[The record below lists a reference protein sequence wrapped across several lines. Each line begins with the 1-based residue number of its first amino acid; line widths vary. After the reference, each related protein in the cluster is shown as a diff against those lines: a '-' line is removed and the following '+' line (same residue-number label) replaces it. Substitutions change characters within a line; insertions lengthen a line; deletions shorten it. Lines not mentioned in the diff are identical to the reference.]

1 MKWSITEM
9 LVTNDVVPNMVTR
22 IGFSVSDEQDGLT
35 GQVSYA
41 MNVNPPD
48 PENLTPY
55 LQVTE
60 AQAIR
65 WIQDALGE
73 EGTASMELQVQAII
87 DAQKIPTPVA
97 APLPWAPIEAE

>member
-9 LVTNDVVPNMVTR
+9 LVTNDVVPDMVTR
-22 IGFSVSDEQDGLT
+22 IGFSVSDEQNGLS

-48 PENLTPY
+48 PENHTPY
-55 LQVTE
+55 GQVTE

-65 WIQDALGE
+65 WIQEALGE

-87 DAQKIPTPVA
+87 DGQKIPTPQAV
-97 APLPWAPIEAE
+97 PLPWAEAAE